1 MKSKNMK
8 PTKMKSMKNLSLVIS
23 SILLLA
29 IIGCK
34 PTATMAQTTVV
45 SNKQTSED
53 KLYRPNFHFTPQKGW
68 MNDPNGMFY
77 ANGTYHLFYQYYP
90 SDIVWGPMHWGHA
103 TSKDLIKWEEQPI
116 AIYPDQQKYIFSG
129 SAVVDVNN
137 TSGLGKGKNAPIIAI
152 YTLHDMVKEKEKQ
165 IDVEQQDIAFSN
177 DNGVTWQKFD
187 EGNPVIKNPG
197 IRDFRDPKVTW
208 DATHKQWIMALAAQ
222 DVNRFY
228 KSSDLKTWEYLS
240 DVGKNIGAHG
250 GVWECPD
257 FFEIK
262 VQGTKETKWVLIQS
276 LNPGGANGGSG
287 TQYFIG
293 DFDGKTF
300 TLDPNFAKKVET
312 EKAVW
317 LDYGKDNYAG
327 VTWNNIPD
335 AEGRKLFIGWM
346 SNWDYAQVVP
356 TTSWRSSMTIPREIQ
371 LIKKENDYSLIS
383 NPVAEINNYVSKTT
397 TKKSLKAKG
406 SLSLL
411 ENEKI
416 DLTQAIVAFD
426 LKNLKQDTYTISL
439 SNKAGESLKF
449 GINNKEK
456 YLFIDRSKAGKID
469 FSEKFAS
476 TISKANLNRNQDEV
490 TFKIILDKT
499 SIEIFYNNGEKA
511 MTEIFFLTTP
521 FTEITATSNQDIEIS
536 DLKINQ
542 LKLN

>member
-1 MKSKNMK
+1 
-8 PTKMKSMKNLSLVIS
+8 MKNLSLVVCSVIMF
-23 SILLLA
+23 SIT
-29 IIGCK
+29 GCK
-34 PTATMAQTTVV
+34 TSATMAQTKVV
-45 SNKQTSED
+45 SNKETSED

-103 TSKDLIKWEEQPI
+103 ISKDLIKWEEQPI
-116 AIYPDQQKYIFSG
+116 AIYPDNDKYIFSG

-152 YTLHDMVKEKEKQ
+152 YTLHDMTKEKESK

-228 KSSDLKTWEYLS
+228 RSSDLKTWEYLS
-240 DVGKNIGAHG
+240 DFGKNIGAHG

-262 VQGTKETKWVLIQS
+262 VKGTKETKWVLIQS

-300 TLDPNFAKKVET
+300 TLDSNFAKTVEA

-327 VTWNNIPD
+327 VTWNNIPVAD
-335 AEGRKLFIGWM
+335 GRKLFIGWM

-356 TTSWRSSMTIPREIQ
+356 TTTWRSSMTIPREIQ
-371 LIKKENDYSLIS
+371 LIKKGNDYSLIS
-383 NPVAEINNYVSKTT
+383 NPVSEINKYVSKTT
-397 TKKSLKAKG
+397 SKKSLKAKE

-411 ENEKI
+411 EGEKI
-416 DLTQAIVAFD
+416 DLTQAIVEFNV
-426 LKNLKQDTYTISL
+426 KNLKQDTYNIIL

-449 GINNKEK
+449 GINNKEN

-469 FSEKFAS
+469 FSEKFAA
-476 TISKANLNRNQDEV
+476 TISKASLNENQKEV